1 MITITIIEEVYR
13 HMSIEI
19 IPVRTKHDLNNFI
32 KLPWKIYKE
41 NNCWVPPLINDLKKT
56 LTPLIDPNTRNRQCE
71 LYLGLLDGIP
81 QARIFTGIDETLNKK
96 KNSKMGYFSMFECVN
111 DIEITK
117 AIFNKAFSWF
127 FENDIEIVR
136 GPVSIDGA
144 NRDENKGLLIDAFD
158 KPPVLFNSYNPEY
171 YKALLEAYGFEKD
184 YDVFAYYLDKDKLFE
199 ENTKKV
205 IDYAKKKYNFRVDKF
220 DLNNIDKEI
229 IDMKYILD
237 LAVPDEWED
246 LGSPT
251 LDDIREIAKSLISFA
266 DPDLLTIARTNN
278 DNTPI
283 GFAVTLPDYNQ
294 VLIHLNGRI
303 NPISLLKFAWYK
315 RKIDCAR
322 IFIMFTIPEYR
333 KKGVSFAI
341 YYQIFL
347 NGVKKGY
354 TWGEGSTIGENNH
367 TMRTDIESMGGQK
380 YKTYRIFRKNVD

>member
-1 MITITIIEEVYR
+1 
-13 HMSIEI
+13 MSIEI
-19 IPVRTKHDLNNFI
+19 KPVRTKQDLNNFI
-32 KLPWKIYKE
+32 KLPWKIYKG

-56 LTPLIDPNTRNRQCE
+56 LTPLIDPNTRNRLCE
-71 LYLGLLDGIP
+71 LYLCLLDGTP
-81 QARIFTGIDETLNKK
+81 KARIFTGIDETLNKK

-111 DIEITK
+111 NIEIAK

-127 FENDIEIVR
+127 SENDIELIR

-171 YKALLEAYGFEKD
+171 YKALLEACGFEKD
-184 YDVFAYYLDKDKLFE
+184 YDVFAYYLDKNKLFE

-246 LGSPT
+246 LESPT

-354 TWGEGSTIGENNH
+354 VWGEGSTIGENNH